1 MPTVQPT
8 ALRAHPDIP
17 AELYAQAEART
28 TEAFEAV
35 KAQNPWIESVPSK
48 ARAIAQENASQR
60 SKFRKFVQLA
70 GRINDAVAPHA
81 QCVAGC
87 SACCHISVSL
97 TTMEAQTIGQAIGM
111 APARPAKVFLA
122 TELDDWET
130 EKMRFFGTPCP
141 FLEGNRCSIYA
152 NRPVARKTHANLGDA
167 FFCSTEVP
175 PEESA
180 VSNLDLRGFY
190 LMMTGV
196 LLDSPVADIRD
207 FFPCGLQN
215 SRKEV

>member
-8 ALRAHPDIP
+8 ALQAHPDIP

-48 ARAIAQENASQR
+48 AQAIAQENASQR

-70 GRINDAVAPHA
+70 DRINDAVAPHA
-81 QCVAGC
+81 QCVTGC

-111 APARPAKVFLA
+111 PPARPAKVFLA

-152 NRPVARKTHANLGDA
+152 NRPVACKTHANLGDA
-167 FFCSTEVP
+167 FFCSTKVP
-175 PEESA
+175 PEERA

-207 FFPCGLQN
+207 FFPSGLQN

>member
-8 ALRAHPDIP
+8 ALQAHPDIP

-48 ARAIAQENASQR
+48 AQAIAQENASQR

-70 GRINDAVAPHA
+70 DRINDAVAPHA
-81 QCVAGC
+81 QCVTGC

-111 APARPAKVFLA
+111 PPARPAKVFLA

-152 NRPVARKTHANLGDA
+152 NRPVACKTHANLGDA
-167 FFCSTEVP
+167 FFCSTKVP

-207 FFPCGLQN
+207 FFPSGLQN
-215 SRKEV
+215 STNEV

>member
-8 ALRAHPDIP
+8 ALQAHPDIP

-48 ARAIAQENASQR
+48 AQAIAQENASQR

-70 GRINDAVAPHA
+70 DRINDAVAPHA
-81 QCVAGC
+81 QCVTGC
-87 SACCHISVSL
+87 SACCRISVSL
-97 TTMEAQTIGQAIGM
+97 TTLEAQAIGH
-111 APARPAKVFLA
+111 AIGVPPARPAKVFLA
-122 TELDDWET
+122 TELDDWEA
-130 EKMRFFGTPCP
+130 EKMRFFGKPCP
-141 FLEGNRCSIYA
+141 FLEGNQCSIYV
-152 NRPVARKTHANLGDA
+152 NRPVACKTHANLGDA

-175 PEESA
+175 PEEST

-207 FFPCGLQN
+207 FFPSGLQN
-215 SRKEV
+215 STNEV